1 MIPQSAAWGDY
12 FGFML
17 PLLKYSHIKTIIP
30 SEGYV
35 GRFAPSPSGHLHFGS
50 LVTALGSFLQAKSQ
64 GGQWLL
70 RIEDIDPPR
79 EVVGASDSIMRCLEA
94 HHLFWDGEVVYQSNR
109 SDLYNE
115 KIQYLTE
122 QGLTFHC
129 RCSRAQLTS
138 LKLGQV
144 CVCAKQG
151 LSHENNAIRF
161 KHHNIQQQFYD
172 ELLGPVDFHK
182 LEIHSQFTIKR
193 KDALFAYQLA
203 VVVDDIQQGITEVA
217 RGADLLN
224 ATVLQL
230 ALYQAFDSPAPKFL
244 HFPVV
249 VSESGKKLSKQNHAY
264 KINIQDARTNLINAL
279 EFLGLSLINELKQGS
294 AQNILNWAIGEWDLN
309 KIPAKTECIDNR
321 IGQAD
326 SI

>member
-1 MIPQSAAWGDY
+1 MAPA
-12 FGFML
+12 
-17 PLLKYSHIKTIIP
+17 LKYPHMKTATP
-30 SEGYV
+30 NACYV

-79 EVVGASDSIMRCLEA
+79 EIAGASDSIMRCLEA
-94 HHLFWDGEVVYQSNR
+94 HHLFWDGEVVYQSHR
-109 SDLYNE
+109 SDLYNA

-122 QGLTFHC
+122 QGLTYHC
-129 RCSRAQLTS
+129 QCSRAQLAK
-138 LKLGQV
+138 LKLGRS
-144 CVCAKQG
+144 CVCANQN
-151 LSHENNAIRF
+151 LSFKNSAIRF
-161 KHHNIQQQFYD
+161 KHHNMHQQFYD

-182 LEIHSQFTIKR
+182 IEIQSQFTIKR

-217 RGADLLN
+217 RGADLLD
-224 ATVLQL
+224 ATVFQL

-264 KINIQDARTNLINAL
+264 KLNINDARTNLINAL
-279 EFLGLSLINELKQGS
+279 EFLGLSLIKELKQGS
-294 AQNILNWAIGEWDLN
+294 AQNILNWAIREWDLS

-321 IGQAD
+321 IGHAD

>member
-1 MIPQSAAWGDY
+1 MTNA
-12 FGFML
+12 
-17 PLLKYSHIKTIIP
+17 LKYPHMKIITP
-30 SEGYV
+30 NNGYI

-50 LVTALGSFLQAKSQ
+50 LVTALGGFLQAKSQ

-79 EVVGASDSIMRCLEA
+79 EVIGASDAIMRCLEA
-94 HHLFWDGEVVYQSNR
+94 HHLFWDGEVVYQSSR

-115 KIQYLTE
+115 KIQYLTD
-122 QGLTFHC
+122 QGLTYHC

-138 LKLGQV
+138 LKFGQL
-144 CVCAKQG
+144 CGCINQN
-151 LSHENNAIRF
+151 LSSENSAIRF
-161 KHHNIQQQFYD
+161 RLHNFKQKFYD
-172 ELLGPVDFHK
+172 ELLGQVDFPKHD
-182 LEIHSQFTIKR
+182 IPTQFAIKR
-193 KDALFAYQLA
+193 KDGLFAYQLA

-217 RGADLLN
+217 RGADLLD
-224 ATVLQL
+224 ATLLQF

-244 HFPVV
+244 HLPVV
-249 VSESGKKLSKQNHAY
+249 VTESGKKLSKQNHAL
-264 KINIQDARTNLINAL
+264 KVNTDDVCANLINAL
-279 EFLGLSLINELKQGS
+279 GFLGLPLTKELNRES
-294 AQNILNWAIGEWDLN
+294 VQNILNWAIGEWDLN